1 MMTMKKKIMTMMLM
15 ALCGIAVAEA
25 QPHRGLHPVV
35 INPRPMRVTKVVS
48 HPVVVSRTTNRLN
61 QSDRLEMAIAYIKSH
76 GSINA
81 KQYSKITG
89 RNKATTE
96 AGLDAFAT
104 RRINPIVIQFNG
116 KKKTYVLA

>member
-89 RNKATTE
+89 LNKATAE
-96 AGLDAFAT
+96 AGSTHSPHAAETLLSFNLME
-104 RRINPIVIQFNG
+104 RR
-116 KKKTYVLA
+116 KRTY

>member
-48 HPVVVSRTTNRLN
+48 N

-89 RNKATTE
+89 LNKATAE
-96 AGLDAFAT
+96 AELDAFAT
-104 RRINPIVIQFNG
+104 RRCNPIVIQFNG